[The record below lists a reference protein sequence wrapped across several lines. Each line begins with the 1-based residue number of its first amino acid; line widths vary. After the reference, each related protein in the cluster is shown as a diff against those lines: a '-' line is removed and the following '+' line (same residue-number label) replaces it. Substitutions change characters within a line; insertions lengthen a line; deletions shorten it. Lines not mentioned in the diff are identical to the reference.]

1 MGIDTITADRD
12 SLFGSLLDKSEDLF
26 FILELHD
33 EQVRVEYVNA
43 TTLEKL
49 GYTLEEINAI
59 GIENI
64 RKPIKTSQAFSEHLQ
79 ELKELTS
86 AIDYAVLKAKN
97 GTEFPVEVNAKI
109 VVKEGKTYN
118 VAVARDITQRVAYE
132 EKLKTDIEE
141 TTHKLQENNATLQ
154 SYQKAIDENSIL
166 TISDTHGI
174 ITYANKNFLEL
185 CGYTKEE
192 VLGKPHSIVRHP
204 DTPKELFKE
213 LWQTIKNKQ
222 VWKGKIKNKKKN
234 GDFYIVDTVIVP
246 LLDAES
252 QIKEFLSI
260 RHDVTEITR
269 KQQQI
274 ERLALSDG
282 LTGLDNRLSL
292 NQTLANANK
301 GMIAL
306 IDINRF
312 HEINDFYG
320 EAIGDKV
327 IKALAQQIKMQL
339 SEEYKLFH
347 LQGDEFIVFSDLL
360 TKEQFI
366 DEMVRLNTF
375 LSNKVLIIDHKIFY
389 ISTTVALSF
398 ESSAQLLSSVNL
410 ANRYAKLKGLSF
422 NIFSHDTSLEEEY
435 KSNLEWIYKIRKA
448 LVEDR
453 FTVFFQPIVDTKTQE
468 TRKYEALVRMID
480 EDGKIIS
487 PFFFLDKAK
496 KSNQYT
502 EITKK
507 VIEKTIFMV
516 NSKGIRCGINLTIQD
531 IESSSVKN
539 FIFEMLQGCNEP
551 QNITFELVESEGI
564 ENFTEVNEFIQ
575 KIKSFGC
582 SLAIDDFG
590 TGYSNFEYL
599 LKLNAD
605 TIKIDGSLIK
615 DIDVNHDKY
624 DIVKTIVGFAKT
636 KNLKV
641 VAEFV
646 SSGAIYEEIKKLEID
661 FCQGYFFGEPKPF
674 D

>member
-1 MGIDTITADRD
+1 MATQLLNNDEL
-12 SLFGSLLDKSEDLF
+12 LFTRLLDHSHDLF
-26 FILELHD
+26 FILELH
-33 EQVRVEYVNA
+33 EEKVSVEYVND

-64 RKPIKTSQAFSEHLQ
+64 RKPIKTSQAFSQHLQ
-79 ELKELTS
+79 ELKKVTT
-86 AIDYAVLKAKN
+86 AIDYAILVAKD
-97 GTEFPVEVNAKI
+97 GSEFPVEVNAKI
-109 VVKEGKTYN
+109 IVQEGKTYN
-118 VAVARDITQRVAYE
+118 IAVARDITQRVAYE
-132 EKLKTDIEE
+132 ENLKADIQEKTQKLKEY
-141 TTHKLQENNATLQ
+141 NATLQ

-174 ITYANKNFLEL
+174 ITYANENFLQL
-185 CGYTKEE
+185 CGYAKEE

-234 GDFYIVDTVIVP
+234 GDYYIVDTVIVP
-246 LLDAES
+246 LLDSAS
-252 QIKEFLSI
+252 NIREFLSI
-260 RHDVTEITR
+260 RHDVTEITK
-269 KQQQI
+269 KQEEI
-274 ERLALSDG
+274 EKLAHTDT
-282 LTGLDNRLSL
+282 LTALRNRLSL
-292 NQTLANANK
+292 NETLANATQ
-301 GMIAL
+301 GALAL

-320 EAIGDKV
+320 EVIGDKV
-327 IKALAQQIKMQL
+327 IKALAQQIKIQL
-339 SEEYKLFH
+339 GEEYKLFH
-347 LQGDEFIVFSDLL
+347 LQGDEFIVFSDTLS
-360 TKEQFI
+360 KEQFI

-375 LSNKVLIIDHKIFY
+375 LSNKILIIDHKIFY
-389 ISTTVALSF
+389 INTTVALSF
-398 ESSAQLLSSVNL
+398 EHPSQLLSSVNL

-422 NIFSHDTSLEEEY
+422 NIFSHETSLEEEY

-448 LVEDR
+448 LLEDR
-453 FTVFFQPIVDTKTQE
+453 FTVFFQPIVDTKTKE

-480 EDGKIIS
+480 EEGKIIS

-496 KSNQYT
+496 KSNQYV

-507 VIEKTIFMV
+507 VIEKAIFMV
-516 NSKGIRCGINLTIQD
+516 NTKGIRCGINLTIED
-531 IESSSVKN
+531 IESSMVKN
-539 FIFEMLQGCNEP
+539 FIFEMLEGCNAP
-551 QNITFELVESEGI
+551 QNIAFELVESEGI

-575 KIKSFGC
+575 KIKSYGC
-582 SLAIDDFG
+582 TLAIDDFG

-615 DIDVNHDKY
+615 DIDVNEDKY
-624 DIVKTIVGFAKT
+624 DIVKTIVGFAKI

-646 SSGAIYEEIKKLEID
+646 SSEAIYEKIKQLDIEL
-661 FCQGYFFGEPKPF
+661 CQGYFFGEPKPF